1 MSRNWC
7 FWGFDS
13 LADLSLNRSNKV
25 KQTINEHQFR
35 QAFKECRPDQFSW
48 EGLHA
53 LWEWFEQYEEDTS
66 EDIELDVIAIC
77 CDYSEYANF
86 EEFKEEY
93 LNFCMNYDI
102 DEFKEFSEVIE
113 DHNIILIPIENS
125 EGFIIQQF

>member
-1 MSRNWC
+1 M
-7 FWGFDS
+7 
-13 LADLSLNRSNKV
+13 

-77 CDYSEYANF
+77 CDYSEYKNI
-86 EEFKEEY
+86 EELQGDYGTEY
-93 LNFCMNYDI
+93 TMENLI
-102 DEFKEFSEVIE
+102 DMTTVIS
-113 DHNIILIPIENS
+113 IENT